1 MTSCSQGIG
10 ETEILPPPAGV
21 VFAIDVGVKGLKE
34 PGFAGLDSFYHYHKY
49 SHSQESWNL
58 KASLRHSFLWIPVF
72 AGMTD
77 FGFFIA
83 LTTSEE
89 LYDP

>member
-10 ETEILPPPAGV
+10 ETEILPPPAGA
-21 VFAIDVGVKGLKE
+21 VFAIHVGVKGLKE
-34 PGFAGLDSFYHYHKY
+34 PSFAGLDSFHHYHKY
-49 SHSQESWNL
+49 SHFQENGNL
-58 KASLRHSFLWIPVF
+58 KASLRHSFLWISVF

-89 LYDP
+89 